1 MAKKS
6 KLNLST
12 NNLLSFLFYAVVGA
26 LLIILKGGSLGILM
40 TVTGVLL
47 AVLGLVAI
55 LKDGDLLK
63 GIILIVA
70 GIGIVYLGWKIAN
83 IVLLVLGIILIVK
96 GILDLLKACKN
107 GFFASLPALITI
119 LVGVLLVIS
128 KWALLD
134 VMCVIAGVIFIVN
147 AVLVLFG
154 KSVIKKKKRK

>member
-12 NNLLSFLFYAVVGA
+12 NKLLSCLFYAVVGI

-47 AVLGLVAI
+47 VAMGLVAI

-70 GIGIVYLGWKIAN
+70 GAGIIYLGWKIAN
-83 IVLLVLGIILIVK
+83 IVLLVLGIILIIK
-96 GILDLLKACKN
+96 GVLDLLKACKN

-154 KSVIKKKKRK
+154 KSIVKKRK

>member
-6 KLNLST
+6 KIST
-12 NNLLSFLFYAVVGA
+12 NKLLSFLFYAVVGA
-26 LLIILKGGSLGILM
+26 LLIILKGGSLGLLM

-47 AVLGLVAI
+47 VAIGLVNI
-55 LKDGDLLK
+55 IKDGELLK

-70 GIGIVYLGWKIAN
+70 GIGIIYLGWTIAN
-83 IVLLVLGIILIVK
+83 IVLLVLGIILIIK
-96 GILDLLKACKN
+96 GILDLFKACKN

-119 LVGVLLVIS
+119 LVGALLVIS

-134 VMCVIAGVIFIVN
+134 IMCVIAGVIFIVN

-154 KSVIKKKKRK
+154 KSVIKTKKKK